1 MKRARAF
8 IIVLFF
14 MCLLLYEAFSDSQY
28 DISNHV
34 VSDEVEQNVE
44 EEIQED
50 AVQEDVV
57 QEEVLPNTENKPEVN
72 TQDYTQKEVVSQ
84 KAETQ
89 NQVVPQETTTSQ
101 QTTTSTQMNEV
112 KETPTEKINAGTVN
126 VVAHTP
132 IAEQDY
138 YQYNSLNDS
147 EKAIYQAIVQVIKDS
162 DTLVNLSKYSC
173 SQNTLSKIYECI
185 MADYPQFF
193 YLAKNSS
200 YICDSTGKNVKQLIL
215 MYTDGTITDQY
226 NERGER
232 IVTANRS
239 TISEQVRNFQA
250 KISEVLTT
258 IPASGSELEKE
269 KIIYEFIQSHVTYD
283 TQAATLIYSPSGTQI
298 PHAFDVYGA
307 LCEGNAVCE
316 GYAKLFQYLC
326 YCVGIQTTQ
335 VYGTSSDQPHMW
347 NAIKIQNEWYMS
359 DITWDD
365 SGREG
370 LHCYNYFNVTTN
382 QITSDHSI
390 DHTLLNVPSCHS
402 ETYAFYNHY
411 ALYIN
416 DLSTAPTN
424 YQQVIDALAK
434 NGGKHLC
441 VYMANQSG
449 ITDEYFVTQILNS
462 DSAIQQYISSMNYA
476 IALDNQYIQA
486 GNYGYIPLK

>member
-8 IIVLFF
+8 IIVLVF
-14 MCLLLYEAFSDSQY
+14 MCLLLYEAFSDSQNG
-28 DISNHV
+28 ISNQD
-34 VSDEVEQNVE
+34 VSDKVEQNVE
-44 EEIQED
+44 EE
-50 AVQEDVV
+50 AVQEEVV
-57 QEEVLPNTENKPEVN
+57 QEEVVQEVLPNTENKPEVN
-72 TQDYTQKEVVSQ
+72 TQDSTQKDVASQ
-84 KAETQ
+84 KTETQ
-89 NQVVPQETTTSQ
+89 TQVVPQETTTSQ
-101 QTTTSTQMNEV
+101 QTTTSTQINEV

-126 VVAHTP
+126 VAAHTP

-138 YQYNSLNDS
+138 YQYHFLNDS
-147 EKAIYQAIVQVIKDS
+147 EKAIYQAIVQEIKAS
-162 DTLVNLSKYSC
+162 NTFVNLSKYSC

-200 YICDSTGKNVKQLIL
+200 YTCDSTGKNVKQLIL
-215 MYTDGTITDQY
+215 MYTDGTTTDQY

-335 VYGTSSDQPHMW
+335 IYGQSSNQPHMW
-347 NAIKIQNEWYMS
+347 NAVRIGNEWYMS

-365 SGREG
+365 SGHEG
-370 LHCYNYFNVTTN
+370 LYCYNYFNVTTN

-390 DHTLLNVPSCHS
+390 DSTLLNVPSCHS

-424 YQQVIDALAK
+424 YQQVLDNLAK
-434 NGGKHLC
+434 NSDKYLYIYIG
-441 VYMANQSG
+441 NQSE
-449 ITDEYFVTQILNS
+449 ITNEYLVSQVLSNE
-462 DSAIQQYISSMNYA
+462 SAVQQYISSMNYA
-476 IALDNQYIQA
+476 IALDNQYITA
-486 GNYGYIPLK
+486 GKYGYIPIK